1 MMWEAAKRVI
11 EKIEQAGFEAVFVG
25 GAVRDFIIGQPNHD
39 VDIATSALPSEIKAI
54 FSETIDVGIEHGTV
68 LVLDEGEPI
77 EVTTY
82 RTDGL
87 YTDHRRPDAVTFV
100 RSLDEDLAR
109 RDFTMNAMAM
119 TRSGAIIDLY
129 NGQEDINKKVIRA
142 VGHAEKRFQED
153 ALRMIRAI
161 RFSAQLGFTI
171 EATTLSAIKS
181 LAEQIQYVAKER
193 IHAEFNK
200 VWISRFPAQGIA
212 MLEQTT
218 LSHFLQGSFTAAD
231 WEKFQTTNPLVGW
244 AYFYVLNEQES
255 FFSNYKCSNKEKIF
269 AKQVAEAHGKLQE
282 GWQVLDYFH
291 YDIDVLYTAYD
302 IARWREQAIAF
313 SRDEIETRKAELP
326 IATTQQ
332 LAISG
337 SDVIEWAQKKGGPW
351 LKEALA
357 AALLAVLTKQ
367 VENDKE
373 QLKEWFHDIYKG

>member
-25 GAVRDFIIGQPNHD
+25 GVVRDFIIGKPNND
-39 VDIATSALPSEIKAI
+39 VDVATSALPAEVKAI
-54 FSETIDVGIEHGTV
+54 FQYTIDVGIEHGTV

-87 YTDHRRPDAVTFV
+87 YTDHRRPDEVTFV
-100 RSLDEDLAR
+100 RTLKEDLAR

-119 TRSGAIIDLY
+119 TRTGTIIDLY
-129 NGQEDINKKVIRA
+129 NGQEDIQKKVIRA
-142 VGHAEKRFQED
+142 VGYAEQRFQED

-171 EATTLSAIKS
+171 EFETMSAIKT

-193 IHAEFNK
+193 VHAEFNK
-200 VWISRFPAQGIA
+200 MWVSRFPAQGMA

-218 LSHFLQGSFTAAD
+218 LSQYLQGSFIAED
-231 WEKFQTTNPLVGW
+231 WHNFQTTNPLVGW
-244 AYFYVLNEQES
+244 AYFYVLNEQEP
-255 FFSNYKCSNKEKIF
+255 FFSYYKCSNKEKVF
-269 AKQVAEAHGKLQE
+269 AKQVAEAYSKLQE
-282 GWQVLDYFH
+282 DWQVHDYF
-291 YDIDVLYTAYD
+291 YYELDVLETAFR
-302 IARWREQAIAF
+302 IAEWRRQAVAF
-313 SRDEIETRKAELP
+313 SVHEIAARKAVLP
-326 IATTQQ
+326 IATIQQ

-337 SDVIEWAQKKGGPW
+337 RDLMEWAQTKGGAW
-351 LKEALA
+351 LKEALH

-367 VENDKE
+367 VENNKE

>member
-11 EKIEQAGFEAVFVG
+11 EKIEQAGFEAAFVG
-25 GAVRDFIIGQPNHD
+25 GVVRDFIIGKPNND
-39 VDIATSALPSEIKAI
+39 VDVATSALPAEVKAI
-54 FSETIDVGIEHGTV
+54 FQHTIDVGIEHGTV

-87 YTDHRRPDAVTFV
+87 YTDHRRPDEVTFV
-100 RSLDEDLAR
+100 RTLKEDLAR

-119 TRSGAIIDLY
+119 TRTGTIIDLY
-129 NGQEDINKKVIRA
+129 NGQEDIQNKVIRA
-142 VGHAEKRFQED
+142 VGYAEQRFQED

-171 EATTLSAIKS
+171 EFETMSAIKT

-193 IHAEFNK
+193 VHAEFNK
-200 VWISRFPAQGIA
+200 MWVSRFPAQGMA

-218 LSHFLQGSFTAAD
+218 LSQYLQGSFIAED
-231 WEKFQTTNPLVGW
+231 WHNFQTTNPLVGW
-244 AYFYVLNEQES
+244 AYFYVLNERES
-255 FFSNYKCSNKEKIF
+255 FFSYYKCSNKEKVF
-269 AKQVAEAHGKLQE
+269 AKQVAEAYSKLQE
-282 GWQVLDYFH
+282 GWQVHDYFH
-291 YDIDVLYTAYD
+291 YELEVLEAAFH
-302 IARWREQAIAF
+302 IAEWRGQAVAF
-313 SRDEIETRKAELP
+313 SVHEIAARKAALP
-326 IATTQQ
+326 IATIQQ

-337 SDVIEWAQKKGGPW
+337 RDLMEWAQTKGGAW
-351 LKEALA
+351 LKEALH

-367 VENDKE
+367 VENNKE